1 MRLIIRH
8 LFRDLGNYYVTTFLN
23 SLYSELCIRYPD
35 HEFEIQNDKSYENNG
50 YGGIYSCMNF
60 SIINPHTKKY
70 ILVSFF
76 DNWKY
81 LFMKHMGW
89 NPEKMVQFFYCGGF
103 NYMDYFHWKYLQKE
117 NEDVYLP
124 YNIDT
129 IYRSFFYGPYYA
141 NQDSEIDEIY
151 NTNNIKESISQLSF
165 RGYMWDFRKD
175 MVDNL
180 NDESITIID
189 KNSINN
195 NLNYIE
201 YLQDLTKYRCAL
213 SLPGGT
219 EICNRDIECFSIGIP
234 IIRPTLSINFEDPL
248 IPNYHY
254 ISCYDNCKYWDGYP
268 SYLSYKD
275 FQESLKDCWSRVKN
289 NIEYLE
295 FVGNNARQWY
305 LRNCTID
312 NNIKYIM
319 SKIDLET
326 LNG

>member
-8 LFRDLGNYYVTTFLN
+8 LFRDLGNYYVTAFLN
-23 SLYSELCIRYPD
+23 SLYSKLCIKYPNYTFD
-35 HEFEIQNDKSYENNG
+35 IQNDKLYENNG
-50 YGGIYSCMNF
+50 YGSIYSCMNF
-60 SIINPHTKKY
+60 SIVNPKTEKY

-89 NPEKMVQFFYCGGF
+89 SPDKMTQFFYCGGF
-103 NYMDYFHWKYLQKE
+103 NYMDYFHWKHLQKE
-117 NEDVYLP
+117 NKDVCLP
-124 YNIDT
+124 YNIET
-129 IYRSFFYGPYYA
+129 VYKSFFYGPYYA
-141 NQDSEIDEIY
+141 NQDSEIDKIY
-151 NTNNIKESISQLSF
+151 NINNIKRSIPQLSF
-165 RGYMWDFRKD
+165 RGYMWDFRKE
-175 MVDNL
+175 MLDNL

-189 KNSINN
+189 KNSTN

-219 EICNRDIECFSIGIP
+219 EICNRDIECFSIGVP
-234 IIRPTLSINFEDPL
+234 VIRPNLCINYPDPL
-248 IPNYHY
+248 IANYHY

-275 FQESLKDCWSRVKN
+275 FQESLKDCWSKVKDN
-289 NIEYLE
+289 LEYLE
-295 FVGNNARQWY
+295 FISKNAREWY
-305 LRNCTID
+305 LKNCTIE

-319 SKIDLET
+319 SKIDLGA

>member
-23 SLYSELCIRYPD
+23 NLYSELLIRYPD
-35 HEFEIQNDKSYENNG
+35 YEFIIQNDKIYENNG
-50 YGGIYSCMNF
+50 YGGTYSCMNF
-60 SIINPHTKKY
+60 SVINPETEKY

-89 NPEKMVQFFYCGGF
+89 DPNKMTQFFYCGGF
-103 NYMDYFHWKYLQKE
+103 NYMDYFNWKYLQKD
-117 NEDVYLP
+117 NADVYLP

-129 IYRSFFYGPYYA
+129 IYQSFFYGPYYA
-141 NQDSEIDEIY
+141 NRDTDVDEIY
-151 NTNNIKESISQLSF
+151 NLDNIKQSIPQLSF
-165 RGYMWDFRKD
+165 RGYMWDFRQD
-175 MVDNL
+175 MLDDL

-189 KNSINN
+189 KNSTNN

-219 EICNRDIECFSIGIP
+219 EICNRDIECFSIGVP
-234 IIRPTLSINFEDPL
+234 VIRPNLSINYPDPL
-248 IPNYHY
+248 IANYHY
-254 ISCYDNCKYWDGYP
+254 ISCYDNCKYWSGNP
-268 SYLSYKD
+268 TYLSYKD
-275 FQESLKDCWSRVKN
+275 FQESLKDCWHRVRDN
-289 NIEYLE
+289 LEYLE
-295 FVGNNARQWY
+295 FVANNARRWY
-305 LRNCTID
+305 LKNCTLTQ
-312 NNIKYIM
+312 NIKYVL
-319 SKIDLET
+319 SKLDLEA